1 MAKQPIW
8 TRKSLSARPRPGSP
22 EEPREAR
29 EPREA
34 QSSENGGQNRKPRRR
49 GRRGGRRGRGQRPEG
64 GERQGEARGAPSEA
78 RDHGDAAHP
87 EGEAHAQQNGNGR
100 PVADTALHKE
110 RVERPAR
117 ESEPTYA
124 VPVTERPVAPPEIKV
139 ESETKEDSTPPR
151 RGWWQR

>member
-1 MAKQPIW
+1 MAAR
-8 TRKSLSARPRPGSP
+8 TASLAAEGGV
-22 EEPREAR
+22 EAVAA
-29 EPREA
+29 EV
-34 QSSENGGQNRKPRRR
+34 SV
-49 GRRGGRRGRGQRPEG
+49 PEG

-124 VPVTERPVAPPEIKV
+124 VPVSERPVRR
-139 ESETKEDSTPPR
+139 PR
-151 RGWWQR
+151 SRSKARPRKTARRLAAAGGSASALSQLLMREAASRMAACGPA